1 MSFVPEINET
11 KYFSDNIPNIT
22 SLPYHYLPQ
31 TRNLNN
37 EVPLVN
43 TWYQPGDKENEA
55 ILNTFQISSN
65 QQYRKYMMKNS
76 QEIINFNQK
85 EYKKQSIK

>member
-11 KYFSDNIPNIT
+11 KFVANYIPNIT
-22 SLPYHYLPQ
+22 SLPYNYLPQ

-43 TWYQPGDKENEA
+43 TWYKPGDKENEA
-55 ILNTFQISSN
+55 ILNMYNISSN
-65 QQYRKYMMKNS
+65 QQYRKYMIKNS
-76 QEIINFNQK
+76 QEIIIMNQK

>member
-1 MSFVPEINET
+1 MSFVPEVNET
-11 KYFSDNIPNIT
+11 KFSADYIPNIT
-22 SLPYHYLPQ
+22 SLPYNYLPQ

-43 TWYQPGDKENEA
+43 TWYQPGDKGNEA
-55 ILNTFQISSN
+55 ILNMFNISSN
-65 QQYRKYMMKNS
+65 QQYRKYMTKNS
-76 QEIINFNQK
+76 QEIIVMNQK